1 MSSKML
7 VPLTLKIEKIS
18 KPRDLNFDQHKPL
31 LKSGVMLSSLTWYM
45 AYLYSMQIGL
55 ERKTWSKTPSTAE
68 MQETE
73 VCVHLL

>member
-1 MSSKML
+1 MLGAFFCVCLWLVMSSKML

-55 ERKTWSKTPSTAE
+55 ERGG
-68 MQETE
+68 
-73 VCVHLL
+73 